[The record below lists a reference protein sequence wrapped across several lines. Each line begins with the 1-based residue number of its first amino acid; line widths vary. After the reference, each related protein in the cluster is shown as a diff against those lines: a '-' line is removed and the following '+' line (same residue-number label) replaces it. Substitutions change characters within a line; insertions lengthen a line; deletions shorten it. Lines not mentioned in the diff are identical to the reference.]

1 MLKGPPHWERQR
13 SHTDA
18 PLSFGAR
25 EATAHKAAHLVANQP
40 ELWSSRCPSVQGP
53 HRLCRHLAGA
63 PFQCCPCSLLC
74 FPAALEK
81 PPSRPET
88 RSSVNPGQSRL
99 KTAQPGGNIAHGE
112 PMKIFAEI
120 WNCPTPAWASP
131 SGSLA
136 SSALKLNLAGYF
148 LPSGCNSTR
157 FLRATK
163 SHLLLS
169 VQGSQTSSTS
179 STACCAAKH
188 FWEPP
193 QAVSR
198 LCQASAAPEHPQ
210 KQTGSLP
217 SLSEDV
223 LKPAEANEAD
233 REPGAIQKWPPEA
246 PRNALLSTSPHIMS

>member
-1 MLKGPPHWERQR
+1 MLKGPPHRERQR

-169 VQGSQTSSTS
+169 SRVPKHPAQAPQHVVPQSTS
-179 STACCAAKH
+179 GSLHRPFPGCAR
-188 FWEPP
+188 PP
-193 QAVSR
+193 QPQNTRKSKLEASR
-198 LCQASAAPEHPQ
+198 HF
-210 KQTGSLP
+210 
-217 SLSEDV
+217 
-223 LKPAEANEAD
+223 LK
-233 REPGAIQKWPPEA
+233 
-246 PRNALLSTSPHIMS
+246 MF